1 MNIVLGIISII
12 ATFSIVVCM
21 EKMFK
26 KEGLYV
32 WISIATIMANILVC
46 KSIDILGLT
55 ASLGNVMFA
64 SIFLAT
70 DILSEKYDVKDSRKA
85 VMLAIVSQIIFI
97 LATTLAV
104 SYIPSET
111 DLSHESMKTLFSINA
126 RVSISSIV
134 MFGASNMLD
143 IYLFEKLKKKF
154 PKQLW
159 LRNNVSTIISNCLE
173 NYFFVF
179 FAFVG
184 IYDYSTILSIATTTS
199 ILEIIIAICDT
210 PFMYIAKINYRKD
223 M

>member
-32 WISIATIMANILVC
+32 WISIATITANILVC

-85 VMLAIVSQIIFI
+85 VMLAIASQIIFI

-111 DLSHESMKTLFSINA
+111 DLSNESMKTLFSINA

-173 NYFFVF
+173 NYSFVF

-210 PFMYIAKINYRKD
+210 PFMYIAKKLK
-223 M
+223 

>member
-85 VMLAIVSQIIFI
+85 VILAIV
-97 LATTLAV
+97 
-104 SYIPSET
+104 
-111 DLSHESMKTLFSINA
+111 
-126 RVSISSIV
+126 
-134 MFGASNMLD
+134 
-143 IYLFEKLKKKF
+143 
-154 PKQLW
+154 
-159 LRNNVSTIISNCLE
+159 
-173 NYFFVF
+173 
-179 FAFVG
+179 
-184 IYDYSTILSIATTTS
+184 
-199 ILEIIIAICDT
+199 
-210 PFMYIAKINYRKD
+210 
-223 M
+223 

>member
-12 ATFSIVVCM
+12 ATFSIVVGI
-21 EKMFK
+21 EKIFK

-32 WISIATIMANILVC
+32 WISIATITANILVC
-46 KSIDILGLT
+46 KSIDILELT

-85 VMLAIVSQIIFI
+85 VILAIVSQIIFI
-97 LATTLAV
+97 MTTTLAI

-111 DLSHESMKTLFSINA
+111 DLSNDSMKTLFSINT

-143 IYLFEKLKKKF
+143 IYLFEKLKRKF

-184 IYDYSTILSIATTTS
+184 IYNYSTILSIATTTS

-210 PFMYIAKINYRKD
+210 PFMYIAKKLK
-223 M
+223 

>member
-104 SYIPSET
+104 SYIPSKT
-111 DLSHESMKTLFSINA
+111 DLSHESMKTLFSINV

-154 PKQLW
+154 PKRLW
-159 LRNNVSTIISNCLE
+159 LRNNISTIISNCLE

-179 FAFVG
+179 FSFVG

-210 PFMYIAKINYRKD
+210 PFMYISKS
-223 M
+223 

>member
-104 SYIPSET
+104 SYIPSKT
-111 DLSHESMKTLFSINA
+111 DVSHESMKTLFSINV

-154 PKQLW
+154 PKRLW
-159 LRNNVSTIISNCLE
+159 LRNNISTIISNCLE

-199 ILEIIIAICDT
+199 ILEIIIAMCDT
-210 PFMYIAKINYRKD
+210 PFMYISKS
-223 M
+223 

>member
-32 WISIATIMANILVC
+32 WISIATITANILVC
-46 KSIDILGLT
+46 KIIDILGLT

-85 VMLAIVSQIIFI
+85 VMLAIASQIIFI

-111 DLSHESMKTLFSINA
+111 DLSNESMKTLFSINA

-143 IYLFEKLKKKF
+143 IYLFEKIKKKF

-210 PFMYIAKINYRKD
+210 PFMYIAKKLK
-223 M
+223 

>member
-32 WISIATIMANILVC
+32 WISIATIIANILVC

-111 DLSHESMKTLFSINA
+111 DLSNESMKTLFSINA

-210 PFMYIAKINYRKD
+210 PFMYIAKKLK
-223 M
+223 

>member
-32 WISIATIMANILVC
+32 WISIATITANILVC

-85 VMLAIVSQIIFI
+85 VMLAIASQIIFI

-111 DLSHESMKTLFSINA
+111 DLSNESMKTLFSINA

-210 PFMYIAKINYRKD
+210 PFMYIAKKLK
-223 M
+223 

>member
-12 ATFSIVVCM
+12 ATFSIVVGI
-21 EKMFK
+21 EKIFK

-32 WISIATIMANILVC
+32 WISIATITANILVC
-46 KSIDILGLT
+46 KSIDILELT

-85 VMLAIVSQIIFI
+85 VILAIVSQIIFI
-97 LATTLAV
+97 MTTTLAI

-111 DLSHESMKTLFSINA
+111 DLSNDSMKTLFSINT

-143 IYLFEKLKKKF
+143 IYLFEKLK
-154 PKQLW
+154 
-159 LRNNVSTIISNCLE
+159 
-173 NYFFVF
+173 
-179 FAFVG
+179 
-184 IYDYSTILSIATTTS
+184 
-199 ILEIIIAICDT
+199 
-210 PFMYIAKINYRKD
+210 RK
-223 M
+223 

>member
-210 PFMYIAKINYRKD
+210 PFMYIAKKLK
-223 M
+223 

>member
-12 ATFSIVVCM
+12 ATFSIVVGI
-21 EKMFK
+21 EKIFK

-32 WISIATIMANILVC
+32 WISIATITANILVC
-46 KSIDILGLT
+46 KSIDILELT

-85 VMLAIVSQIIFI
+85 VILAIVSQIIFI
-97 LATTLAV
+97 MTTTLAI

-111 DLSHESMKTLFSINA
+111 DLSNDSMKTLFSINT

-143 IYLFEKLKKKF
+143 IYLFEKLKRKF

-159 LRNNVSTIISNCLE
+159 LRNNLSTIISNCLE

-184 IYDYSTILSIATTTS
+184 IYNYSTILSIATTTS

-210 PFMYIAKINYRKD
+210 PFMYIAKKLK
-223 M
+223 

>member
-32 WISIATIMANILVC
+32 WISIATITANILVC

-111 DLSHESMKTLFSINA
+111 DLSNESMKTLFSINA

-134 MFGASNMLD
+134 MFGASNMLE

-210 PFMYIAKINYRKD
+210 PFMYIAKKLK
-223 M
+223 

>member
-32 WISIATIMANILVC
+32 WISIATITANILVC
-46 KSIDILGLT
+46 KSIDIFGLT

-85 VMLAIVSQIIFI
+85 VMLAIASQIIFI

-111 DLSHESMKTLFSINA
+111 DLSNESMKTLFSINA

-143 IYLFEKLKKKF
+143 IYLFEKIKKKF

-210 PFMYIAKINYRKD
+210 PFMYIAKKLK
-223 M
+223 

>member
-104 SYIPSET
+104 SYIPSKT
-111 DLSHESMKTLFSINA
+111 DLSHESKKTLFSINV

-154 PKQLW
+154 PKRLW
-159 LRNNVSTIISNCLE
+159 LRNNISTIISNCLE

-210 PFMYIAKINYRKD
+210 PFMYISKS
-223 M
+223 

>member
-32 WISIATIMANILVC
+32 WISIATITANILVC

-104 SYIPSET
+104 SYIPSKT
-111 DLSHESMKTLFSINA
+111 DLSNESMKTLFSINA
-126 RVSISSIV
+126 RISISSIV

-210 PFMYIAKINYRKD
+210 PFMYIAKKLK
-223 M
+223 

>member
-21 EKMFK
+21 EKIFK

-85 VMLAIVSQIIFI
+85 VMLAITSQIIFI

-111 DLSHESMKTLFSINA
+111 DLSNESMKTLFSINA

-184 IYDYSTILSIATTTS
+184 IYEYSTILSIATTTS

-210 PFMYIAKINYRKD
+210 PFMYIAKKLK
-223 M
+223 

>member
-32 WISIATIMANILVC
+32 WISIATITANILVC
-46 KSIDILGLT
+46 KSIDILELT

-70 DILSEKYDVKDSRKA
+70 DILSEKYEVKDSRKA
-85 VMLAIVSQIIFI
+85 VILAIVSQIIFI
-97 LATTLAV
+97 MTTTLAI

-111 DLSHESMKTLFSINA
+111 DLSNDSMKTLFSINT

-143 IYLFEKLKKKF
+143 IYLFEKLKRKF

-184 IYDYSTILSIATTTS
+184 IYNYSTILSIATTTS

-210 PFMYIAKINYRKD
+210 PFMYIAKKLK
-223 M
+223 

>member
-26 KEGLYV
+26 KEGLYI
-32 WISIATIMANILVC
+32 WISIATIIANILVC

-111 DLSHESMKTLFSINA
+111 DLSNESMKTLFSINA

-210 PFMYIAKINYRKD
+210 PFMYIAKKLK
-223 M
+223 

>member
-12 ATFSIVVCM
+12 VTFSIVVGI
-21 EKMFK
+21 EKIFK

-46 KSIDILGLT
+46 KSIEIFGVT

-85 VMLAIVSQIIFI
+85 VILAIVSQIIFI
-97 LATTLAV
+97 MTTTLAI

-111 DLSHESMKTLFSINA
+111 DLSNDSMKTLFSINT

-143 IYLFEKLKKKF
+143 IYLFEKLKRKF

-184 IYDYSTILSIATTTS
+184 IYDYNTILSIATTTS

-210 PFMYIAKINYRKD
+210 PFMYISKKLK
-223 M
+223 

>member
-12 ATFSIVVCM
+12 ATFSIVVGI
-21 EKMFK
+21 EKIFK

-32 WISIATIMANILVC
+32 WISIATITANILVC

-85 VMLAIVSQIIFI
+85 VMLAIASQIIFI

-111 DLSHESMKTLFSINA
+111 DLSNESMKTLFSINA

-210 PFMYIAKINYRKD
+210 PFMYIAKKLK
-223 M
+223 

>member
-104 SYIPSET
+104 SYIPSKT
-111 DLSHESMKTLFSINA
+111 DLSNESMKTLFSINA

-154 PKQLW
+154 AKQLW

-184 IYDYSTILSIATTTS
+184 IYDYNTILSIATTTS

-210 PFMYIAKINYRKD
+210 PFMYISKKLK
-223 M
+223 

>member
-1 MNIVLGIISII
+1 MNIVLGFISII

-32 WISIATIMANILVC
+32 WISIATITANILVC

-184 IYDYSTILSIATTTS
+184 IYDYGTILSIATTTS

-210 PFMYIAKINYRKD
+210 PFMYIAKKLK
-223 M
+223 

>member
-32 WISIATIMANILVC
+32 WISIATITANILVC

-85 VMLAIVSQIIFI
+85 VILAIVSQIIFI
-97 LATTLAV
+97 MTTTLAI

-111 DLSHESMKTLFSINA
+111 DLSNDSMKTLFSINT

-143 IYLFEKLKKKF
+143 IYLFEKLKRKF

-159 LRNNVSTIISNCLE
+159 LRNNISTIISNCLE

-184 IYDYSTILSIATTTS
+184 IYNYSTILSIATTTS

-210 PFMYIAKINYRKD
+210 PFMYIAKKLK
-223 M
+223 

>member
-32 WISIATIMANILVC
+32 WISIATITANILVC

-85 VMLAIVSQIIFI
+85 VMLAIASQIIFI

-111 DLSHESMKTLFSINA
+111 DLSNESMKTLFSINA

-154 PKQLW
+154 PKRLW

-210 PFMYIAKINYRKD
+210 PFMYIAKKLK
-223 M
+223 

>member
-12 ATFSIVVCM
+12 ATFSIVVRM

-104 SYIPSET
+104 SYIPSKT
-111 DLSHESMKTLFSINA
+111 DLSHESMKTLFSINV

-154 PKQLW
+154 PKRLW
-159 LRNNVSTIISNCLE
+159 LRN
-173 NYFFVF
+173 
-179 FAFVG
+179 
-184 IYDYSTILSIATTTS
+184 
-199 ILEIIIAICDT
+199 
-210 PFMYIAKINYRKD
+210 
-223 M
+223 

>member
-32 WISIATIMANILVC
+32 WISIATITANILVC

-111 DLSHESMKTLFSINA
+111 DLSNESMKTLFSINA

-210 PFMYIAKINYRKD
+210 PFMYIAKKLK
-223 M
+223 

>member
-21 EKMFK
+21 EKVFK

-32 WISIATIMANILVC
+32 WISIATIMANIFVC

-70 DILSEKYDVKDSRKA
+70 DILSEKYEVKDSRKA
-85 VMLAIVSQIIFI
+85 VILAIVSQIIFI
-97 LATTLAV
+97 MATTLTV

-111 DLSHESMKTLFSINA
+111 DLSNESMKTLFSINA

-134 MFGASNMLD
+134 MFGVSNMLD
-143 IYLFEKLKKKF
+143 IYLFEKLKRKF

-179 FAFVG
+179 FAFVE
-184 IYDYSTILSIATTTS
+184 IYDYNTILSIATTTS

-210 PFMYIAKINYRKD
+210 PFMYISKKLK
-223 M
+223 

>member
-32 WISIATIMANILVC
+32 WISITTITANILVC

-85 VMLAIVSQIIFI
+85 VMLAITSQIIFI

-111 DLSHESMKTLFSINA
+111 DLSNESMKTLFSINA

-210 PFMYIAKINYRKD
+210 PFMYIAKKLK
-223 M
+223 

>member
-32 WISIATIMANILVC
+32 WISIATITANILVC
-46 KSIDILGLT
+46 KSIDILELT

-85 VMLAIVSQIIFI
+85 VILAIVSQIIFI
-97 LATTLAV
+97 MTTTLAI

-111 DLSHESMKTLFSINA
+111 DLSNDSMKTLFSINT

-143 IYLFEKLKKKF
+143 IYLFEKLKRKF

-184 IYDYSTILSIATTTS
+184 IYNYSTILSIATTTS

-210 PFMYIAKINYRKD
+210 PFMYIAKKLK
-223 M
+223 

>member
-104 SYIPSET
+104 SYIPSKT
-111 DLSHESMKTLFSINA
+111 DLSNESMRTLFSINA

-210 PFMYIAKINYRKD
+210 PFMYIAKKLK
-223 M
+223 

>member
-104 SYIPSET
+104 SYIPSKT
-111 DLSHESMKTLFSINA
+111 DLSHESMKTLFSINV

-154 PKQLW
+154 PKRLW
-159 LRNNVSTIISNCLE
+159 LRNNISTIISNCLE

-184 IYDYSTILSIATTTS
+184 IYDYSTILSIATMTS

-210 PFMYIAKINYRKD
+210 PFMYISKS
-223 M
+223 

>member
-12 ATFSIVVCM
+12 ATFSIVVGI
-21 EKMFK
+21 EKIFK

-32 WISIATIMANILVC
+32 WISIATITANILVC

-85 VMLAIVSQIIFI
+85 VILAIVSQIIFI
-97 LATTLAV
+97 MTTTLAI

-111 DLSHESMKTLFSINA
+111 DLSNDSMKTLFSINT

-143 IYLFEKLKKKF
+143 IYLFEKLKRKF
-154 PKQLW
+154 LKQLW

-210 PFMYIAKINYRKD
+210 PFMYIAKKLK
-223 M
+223 

>member
-85 VMLAIVSQIIFI
+85 VMLAIASQIIFI

-111 DLSHESMKTLFSINA
+111 DLSNESMKTLFSINA

-210 PFMYIAKINYRKD
+210 PFMYIAKKLK
-223 M
+223 

>member
-12 ATFSIVVCM
+12 ANFSIVVCM

-32 WISIATIMANILVC
+32 WISIATITANILVC

-111 DLSHESMKTLFSINA
+111 DLSNESMKTLFSINA

-134 MFGASNMLD
+134 MFGTSNMLD

-184 IYDYSTILSIATTTS
+184 IYDYGTILSIATTTS

-210 PFMYIAKINYRKD
+210 PFMYIAKKLK
-223 M
+223 

>member
-26 KEGLYV
+26 KEGLYE

-85 VMLAIVSQIIFI
+85 VMLAIASQIIFI

-210 PFMYIAKINYRKD
+210 PFMYIAKKLK
-223 M
+223 

>member
-111 DLSHESMKTLFSINA
+111 DLSNESMKTLFSINA

-210 PFMYIAKINYRKD
+210 PFMYIAKKLK
-223 M
+223 

>member
-21 EKMFK
+21 EKVFK

-32 WISIATIMANILVC
+32 WISIATIMANIFVC
-46 KSIDILGLT
+46 KSIEILGLT

-85 VMLAIVSQIIFI
+85 VILAIVSQIIFI
-97 LATTLAV
+97 MATTLTV

-111 DLSHESMKTLFSINA
+111 DLSNESMKTLFSINA

-134 MFGASNMLD
+134 MFGVSNMLD
-143 IYLFEKLKKKF
+143 IYLFEKLKRKF

-184 IYDYSTILSIATTTS
+184 IYDYNTILSIATTTS

-210 PFMYIAKINYRKD
+210 PFMYISKKWK
-223 M
+223 

>member
-97 LATTLAV
+97 LSTTLAV
-104 SYIPSET
+104 SYIPSEA
-111 DLSHESMKTLFSINA
+111 DLSNESMKTLFSINA

-210 PFMYIAKINYRKD
+210 PFMYIAKKLK
-223 M
+223 

>member
-32 WISIATIMANILVC
+32 WISIATITANILVC

-111 DLSHESMKTLFSINA
+111 DLSNESMKTLFSINA

-173 NYFFVF
+173 YYFFVF

-210 PFMYIAKINYRKD
+210 PFMYIAKKLK
-223 M
+223 

>member
-85 VMLAIVSQIIFI
+85 VMLAIASQIIFI

-111 DLSHESMKTLFSINA
+111 DLSHESMKTLFSINV

-154 PKQLW
+154 PKRLW
-159 LRNNVSTIISNCLE
+159 LRNNISTIISNCLE

-210 PFMYIAKINYRKD
+210 PFMYIAKKLK
-223 M
+223 